1 MCGHLFHSEC
11 LLDWIKL
18 KESCPNCKKEFDK
31 KAISEFEKKQREN
44 IVVEKSKLKEGQENN
59 KASHKLQVGSIP
71 VNLADPRESAALLVS
86 DMSRPVP
93 PAPSPIVRISRAN
106 FNPPPTGQ
114 LSTPHST
121 TLHVSALALNETNP
135 VRSRAR
141 LPSNLSLSR
150 GFAARHTTRPISL
163 EQAIP
168 RPTTS
173 SQQQAGTLPPL
184 NTTSQKPDPSREVEQ
199 DIVDINIG

>member
-11 LLDWIKL
+11 LLDWIKM

-44 IVVEKSKLKEGQENN
+44 IVVEKSKLKEGQENV
-59 KASHKLQVGSIP
+59 KAGQRLQVGSVP

-86 DMSRPVP
+86 DISRPVP
-93 PAPSPIVRISRAN
+93 NAPSPIVRISRASL
-106 FNPPPTGQ
+106 NPPPTGQ
-114 LSTPHST
+114 LSTPQPT
-121 TLHVSALALNETNP
+121 TLHVSALALNETNT

-163 EQAIP
+163 EQTIP

-173 SQQQAGTLPPL
+173 SQQQVGALPPL
-184 NTTSQKPDPSREVEQ
+184 NSNSQKPDASRGGEQ